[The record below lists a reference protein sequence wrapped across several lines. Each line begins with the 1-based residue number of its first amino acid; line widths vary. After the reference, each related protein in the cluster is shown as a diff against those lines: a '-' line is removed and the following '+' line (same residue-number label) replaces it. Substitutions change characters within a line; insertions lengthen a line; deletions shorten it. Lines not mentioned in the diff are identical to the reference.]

1 MKKGRSG
8 FGSALNTFGGEKF
21 QMTYPC
27 TFQSF
32 CFEAVF
38 MPEFINA
45 NNSKLD
51 LKKENKNCFMGCS
64 FKRGFA
70 VYSNLKC

>member
-1 MKKGRSG
+1 
-8 FGSALNTFGGEKF
+8 
-21 QMTYPC
+21 MTYPC

-51 LKKENKNCFMGCS
+51 LKKRIALWGTQSKEDLLFT
-64 FKRGFA
+64 
-70 VYSNLKC
+70 VI